1 MLFTVDVGNSHTVSG
16 LYEGPRLVHSW
27 RLQSHQDRTA
37 DELALRYYGLLAM
50 HGLDFTAVDGFILA
64 SVVPTLES
72 AWLAFARSRFSG
84 LARPPLA
91 VHNDLRLGM
100 GIRMEHPEE
109 VGADR
114 LVNAVAAWEEVHAP
128 LIVID
133 FGTAITFDCV
143 GVDETGGPVYRGGT
157 IHPGIGISL
166 DALAGRTAKLPRPD
180 INATP
185 ERAIG
190 TSTVKAIHS
199 GMLYGFGGLID
210 RMVAVLG
217 RELVPEGPPP
227 HAIATG
233 GMARLIRP
241 YSERIEAIDDDLTL
255 KGLKLIFERNAESAK

>member
-16 LYEGPRLVHSW
+16 LYEGPRLARSW
-27 RLQSHQDRTA
+27 RVQSHQDRTA
-37 DELALRYYGLLAM
+37 DELALRYHGLFAM
-50 HGLDFTAVDGFILA
+50 RGLDFAAVDGFILA
-64 SVVPTLES
+64 SVVPALES
-72 AWLAFARSRFSG
+72 AWLEFARAAFPN
-84 LARPPLA
+84 LKRPPLA
-91 VHNDLRLGM
+91 VNHRLRLGM
-100 GIRMEHPEE
+100 GIRLDHPEE

-114 LVNAVAAWEEVHAP
+114 LVNAVAAWEELRGP

-143 GVDETGGPVYRGGT
+143 GVEEGGPVYRGGS

-166 DALAGRTAKLPRPD
+166 DALAGRTAKLPRLD
-180 INATP
+180 INAKP

-210 RMVAVLG
+210 RMVEVLG
-217 RELVPEGPPP
+217 RELVPGGPPP
-227 HAIATG
+227 AAIATG

-241 YSERIEAIDDDLTL
+241 YSERIGAIDEDLTL
-255 KGLKLIFERNAESAK
+255 KGLRLIFERNAEGGE